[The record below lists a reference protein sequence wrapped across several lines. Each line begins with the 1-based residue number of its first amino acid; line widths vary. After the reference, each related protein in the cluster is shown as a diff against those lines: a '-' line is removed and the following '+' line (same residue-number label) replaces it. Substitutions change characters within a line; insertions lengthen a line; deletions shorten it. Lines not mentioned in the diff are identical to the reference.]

1 MRITTQSSCSSIW
14 REMYNI
20 SSSFWREMYNLS
32 SAYKEWENTVFRSFQ
47 IRDKNPT
54 CPFSY
59 PCQISMLSYH
69 HSSKIMDFSLHVN
82 AFHDNVSYKRQH
94 TTAFRETWAS
104 KSVSYRMAYFVYLCL
119 ALKLMRLLKWLIHTV
134 RKSKVRCLTYFTEKD
149 NITYSSGTNMFRPI
163 IPG

>member
-20 SSSFWREMYNLS
+20 SSSIWREMYNLS

-47 IRDKNPT
+47 IRAKNPT

-59 PCQISMLSYH
+59 PCQISMLSCH
-69 HSSKIMDFSLHVN
+69 RSSKIMDFSL
-82 AFHDNVSYKRQH
+82 HDNVSYKRQH

-104 KSVSYRMAYFVYLCL
+104 KSISYRMAYFVYLCL
-119 ALKLMRLLKWLIHTV
+119 ALKFMILLKWLIHIV
-134 RKSKVRCLTYFTEKD
+134 IKSKVRCLAHFTENTILLILAAQTCLD
-149 NITYSSGTNMFRPI
+149 L
-163 IPG
+163 